1 MTGAQT
7 GHSTLDCPRAIEA
20 IYVDCPRVNEGVWG
34 KPLGV
39 PQSKEPN
46 GPHEASRPRR
56 PLPLAELLPLDVRPD
71 LLRHDRR
78 SDRVAAEHGLER
90 VLAALEAD
98 GITAERLLRLRHV
111 PSSSVVVSP
120 RRSVGGITT
129 TWTRAKK
136 QKTPRVG
143 GFPDA
148 GNTPYP
154 YGPNA
159 ALSRGRP
166 ASPHARTSA
175 AAP

>member
-1 MTGAQT
+1 MRGF
-7 GHSTLDCPRAIEA
+7 GGSRRGPPIKDP
-20 IYVDCPRVNEGVWG
+20 
-34 KPLGV
+34 
-39 PQSKEPN
+39 S
-46 GPHEASRPRR
+46 GPHDASRPRR
-56 PLPLAELLPLDVRPD
+56 ALPLAELLPLDVRPD

-129 TWTRAKK
+129 TCTRAKK

-143 GFPDA
+143 
-148 GNTPYP
+148 
-154 YGPNA
+154 
-159 ALSRGRP
+159 ALSRRRKYPLPVRP
-166 ASPHARTSA
+166 ERRAQPRKAGITSRANQRSCSLNSFGGSPS
-175 AAP
+175 